1 MRLDRG
7 MDAITG
13 PLITAFDY
21 VWDRLTGRLS
31 GLTDEEYFWEP
42 VAGCW
47 SLRQG
52 GDGRWHLD
60 GAGWRPRPRPGAGDH
75 HRLAAWPPGR
85 NSGRRLCEPAVRRW
99 HTHHGADRLP
109 VLRRRRP

>member
-7 MDAITG
+7 MDEIAG
-13 PLITAFDY
+13 SLITAFDY

-47 SLRQG
+47 SLR
-52 GDGRWHLD
+52 H
-60 GAGWRPRPRPGAGDH
+60 RPTPARSPDFSTSTTGPGARD
-75 HRLAAWPPGR
+75 
-85 NSGRRLCEPAVRRW
+85 
-99 HTHHGADRLP
+99 
-109 VLRRRRP
+109 